1 MNQEELTKLV
11 NDVLQSLAGS
21 GVVASNATA
30 APAASGNR
38 VTKDQY
44 PLAEKAPELIKT
56 VTGVKFT
63 DITYEKVISG
73 EITGD
78 DLRISPEVLEMQAQ
92 VSESAGNAAFAT
104 NLRRAK
110 ELIPVPD
117 DRLIEIYNA
126 LRPYRSTKQELLDIA
141 NELESKYGAKVCAA
155 FVRESADVYEKRDR
169 LRKD

>member
-11 NDVLQSLAGS
+11 NDVLKSLAASGTVNMGGS
-21 GVVASNATA
+21 QTA
-30 APAASGNR
+30 APAGGK

-44 PLAEKAPELIKT
+44 PLAEKAPHLVKT
-56 VTGVKFT
+56 VTGVNFS
-63 DITYEKVISG
+63 DITFEKVING

-141 NELESKYGAKVCAA
+141 DELEGKYNAKVCAA
-155 FVRESADVYEKRDR
+155 FVRESANVYEIRDR

>member
-11 NDVLQSLAGS
+11 NDVLKSLAAS
-21 GVVASNATA
+21 GAVSSSA
-30 APAASGNR
+30 APAAAAGGK

-44 PLAEKAPELIKT
+44 PLADKAPELIKT
-56 VTGVKFT
+56 VTGVAFN

-73 EITGD
+73 EIAGD

-92 VSESAGNAAFAT
+92 ISESAGNAAFAT

-117 DRLIEIYNA
+117 ERLIEIYNA

-141 NELESKYGAKVCAA
+141 NELEGQYGAKVCAA
-155 FVRESADVYEKRDR
+155 FVRESADVYEIRDR

>member
-1 MNQEELTKLV
+1 MNQEELTRLV
-11 NDVLQSLAGS
+11 NEVLKSLGDVNVGS
-21 GVVASNATA
+21 APAAA
-30 APAASGNR
+30 APAGT

-44 PLAEKAPELIKT
+44 PLADKAPELIKT
-56 VTGVKFT
+56 VTGVKFN
-63 DITYEKVISG
+63 DITFEKVING

-104 NLRRAK
+104 NMRRAK

-117 DRLIEIYNA
+117 DRLIEMYNA
-126 LRPYRSTKQELLDIA
+126 LRPYRSTKKELFDIA
-141 NELESKYGAKVCAA
+141 DELESKYGAKVCAA

>member
-1 MNQEELTKLV
+1 MNQEELTRLV
-11 NDVLQSLAGS
+11 NDVLKSLAGT
-21 GVVASNATA
+21 GVVGSG
-30 APAASGNR
+30 AASAPVAGGR

-44 PLAEKAPELIKT
+44 PLADKAPELIKT

-126 LRPYRSTKQELLDIA
+126 LRPYRSTKKELLDIA
-141 NELESKYGAKVCAA
+141 DELENKYNAKVCAA
-155 FVRESADVYEKRDR
+155 FVRESAGVYEIRDR

>member
-11 NDVLQSLAGS
+11 NDVLKSLAGS
-21 GVVASNATA
+21 GVVSNTA
-30 APAASGNR
+30 AAAPVGGK

-44 PLAEKAPELIKT
+44 PLADKAPELIKT
-56 VTGVKFT
+56 VTGVKFN

-92 VSESAGNAAFAT
+92 ISESAGNAAFAT

-117 DRLIEIYNA
+117 ERLIEIYNA
-126 LRPYRSTKQELLDIA
+126 LRPYRSTKKELLDIA
-141 NELESKYGAKVCAA
+141 DELESKYGAKVCAA
-155 FVRESADVYEKRDR
+155 FVRESANVYEIRDR